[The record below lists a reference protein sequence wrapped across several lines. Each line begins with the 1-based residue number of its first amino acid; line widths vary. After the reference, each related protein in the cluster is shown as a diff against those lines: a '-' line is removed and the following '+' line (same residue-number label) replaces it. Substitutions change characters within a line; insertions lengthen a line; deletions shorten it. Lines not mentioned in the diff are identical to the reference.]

1 MLQFLRSACSLALL
15 LPLAAQA
22 QRPATPADSAR
33 QRELSEVT
41 VYATRLGQLAG
52 QSGRYV
58 TVVPGSTLSRYPV
71 ASLDDLLRLLPNI
84 EVQSRGNFGA
94 QADITLRG
102 STFNQVLILLDG
114 MRLNDPLTGHF
125 AGYLPITPAEI
136 EQLEIVRGPG
146 AALYGPDAVGGF
158 INIVTKTFAATHRP
172 DAVEL
177 GGTFL
182 AGEYGLKSTNAGFYG
197 QEKGL
202 RLAGG
207 ILNNTASGQLL
218 NLPGGLRNDFKL
230 NTYSLS
236 GAYQISEKFS
246 AAARASFDRR
256 EFNAQNFY
264 TTNTGD
270 RARETTSRDWYQ
282 GQLRYEWNE
291 RARTELSIVGT
302 ASTDLYVY
310 TPTSAASDHLLHY
323 LNLQGQHQIQVSPK
337 VRATLGGQA
346 DRRAVQSNDRGDHAV
361 WHTGAFAVAAIAPTP
376 GLNIT
381 AALRLD
387 HDQNYG
393 TEVVPQLNASQQVGE
408 KLTVRGAVGR
418 GIRAPNFTEQ
428 YNSAIR
434 PGTVPAGFNVGN
446 PGLSAERTINYE
458 AGLDY
463 QPLPA
468 LTLRGTYFNRYGRN
482 LIDYVSQPSQQ
493 VIEATGFTNL
503 DAKPGNTT
511 TYRFAQNLFAVRT
524 QGIETEVTTRAQL
537 ADNMHINGSVGY
549 TYVNL
554 NTEGDVQSQY
564 LSNVARHL
572 VAGNVSLTHRR
583 FTLAVGGLYKVRAGQ
598 NTIVTPTNG
607 QLVAS
612 LTPSYAV
619 FNARLDLALLP
630 ERVWLVGQAQN
641 LFNARYSDLLGA
653 QMPTRW
659 LMAGV
664 RVALRK

>member
-1 MLQFLRSACSLALL
+1 M
-15 LPLAAQA
+15 
-22 QRPATPADSAR
+22 
-33 QRELSEVT
+33 
-41 VYATRLGQLAG
+41 YATRLGQLAG

-58 TVVPGSTLSRYPV
+58 TVVPGAALSRYPV
-71 ASLDDLLRLLPNI
+71 ASLDDLLRLLPAL
-84 EVQSRGNFGA
+84 EVQSRGNFGT

-125 AGYLPITPAEI
+125 AGYFPITPAEI
-136 EQLEIVRGPG
+136 EQIEVVRGPG

-158 INIVTKTFAATHRP
+158 VNIVTKTFAATHRP
-172 DAVEL
+172 DGAEL
-177 GGTFL
+177 AGTFL

-197 QEKGL
+197 QDKGL

-207 ILNNTASGQLL
+207 ILNNTASGQQLD
-218 NLPGGLRNDFKL
+218 LPGGGRNDFKL

-236 GAYQISEKFS
+236 GAYQISDKLS

-256 EFNAQNFY
+256 DYNAQNFY
-264 TTNTGD
+264 TTATGD

-291 RARTELSIVGT
+291 RARTELQIVGT
-302 ASTDLYVY
+302 ASTDLYLY
-310 TPTSAASDHLLHY
+310 TPTSVASDHLMHY
-323 LNLQGQHQIQVSPK
+323 LNVQGQHQLQLSDK
-337 VRATLGGQA
+337 VRLSLGGQA

-361 WHTGAFAVAAIAPTP
+361 WHTGAFAVAGLAPAA
-376 GLNIT
+376 GLSLT
-381 AALRLD
+381 AALRVD

-393 TEVVPQLNASQQVGE
+393 TEVVPQLNASQQLSE

-434 PGTVPAGFNVGN
+434 PGTVPSGFNVGN
-446 PGLSAERTINYE
+446 PSLSAERTWNYE
-458 AGLDY
+458 GGLDY
-463 QPLPA
+463 QPLAA
-468 LTLRGTYFNRYGRN
+468 LVLRGTYFNRSGRN
-482 LIDYVSQPSQQ
+482 LIDYVSQPGRQ
-493 VIEATGFTNL
+493 VIEGSGFTNL
-503 DAKPGNTT
+503 NPNG

-524 QGIETEVTTRAQL
+524 QGIEAEVTTRAQL
-537 ADNMHINGSVGY
+537 APGLRLDGSVGY
-549 TYVNL
+549 TWVSL

-572 VAGNVSLTHRR
+572 VSGNVSLTHRR
-583 FTLAVGGLYKVRAGQ
+583 FTLAFGGLYKVRAEQ
-598 NTIVTPTNG
+598 NTTVTATNG
-607 QLVAS
+607 QLAAT

-619 FNARLDLALLP
+619 FNARLDVALVP

-641 LFNARYSDLLGA
+641 LFNAKYSDLLGA

>member
-1 MLQFLRSACSLALL
+1 M
-15 LPLAAQA
+15 
-22 QRPATPADSAR
+22 
-33 QRELSEVT
+33 
-41 VYATRLGQLAG
+41 YATRLGQLAG

-58 TVVPGSTLSRYPV
+58 TVVPGAALSRYPV
-71 ASLDDLLRLLPNI
+71 ASLDDLLRLLPAL
-84 EVQSRGNFGA
+84 EVQSRGNFGT

-125 AGYLPITPAEI
+125 AGYFPITPAEI
-136 EQLEIVRGPG
+136 EQIEVVRGPG

-158 INIVTKTFAATHRP
+158 VNIVTKTFAATHRP
-172 DAVEL
+172 DGAEL
-177 GGTFL
+177 AGTFL

-197 QEKGL
+197 QDKGL

-207 ILNNTASGQLL
+207 ILNNTASGQQLD
-218 NLPGGLRNDFKL
+218 LPGGGRNDFKL

-236 GAYQISEKFS
+236 GAYQISDKLS

-256 EFNAQNFY
+256 DYNAQNFY
-264 TTNTGD
+264 TTATGD

-291 RARTELSIVGT
+291 RARTELQIVGT
-302 ASTDLYVY
+302 ASTDLYLY
-310 TPTSAASDHLLHY
+310 TPTSVASDHLMHY
-323 LNLQGQHQIQVSPK
+323 LNVQGQHQLQLSDK
-337 VRATLGGQA
+337 VRLSLGGQA

-361 WHTGAFAVAAIAPTP
+361 WHTGAFAVAGLAPAA
-376 GLNIT
+376 GLSLT
-381 AALRLD
+381 AALRVD

-393 TEVVPQLNASQQVGE
+393 TEVVPQLNASQQLSE

-434 PGTVPAGFNVGN
+434 PGTVPSGFNVGN
-446 PGLSAERTINYE
+446 PSLSAERTWNYE
-458 AGLDY
+458 GGLDY
-463 QPLPA
+463 QPLAA
-468 LTLRGTYFNRYGRN
+468 LVLRGTYFNRSGRN
-482 LIDYVSQPSQQ
+482 LIDYVSQPGRQ
-493 VIEATGFTNL
+493 VIEGSGFTNL
-503 DAKPGNTT
+503 NPNG

-524 QGIETEVTTRAQL
+524 QGIEAEVTTRAQL
-537 ADNMHINGSVGY
+537 APGLRLDGSVGY
-549 TYVNL
+549 TWFSL

-572 VAGNVSLTHRR
+572 VSGNVSLTHRR
-583 FTLAVGGLYKVRAGQ
+583 FTLAFGGLYKVRAEQ
-598 NTIVTPTNG
+598 NTTVTATNG
-607 QLVAS
+607 QLAAT

-619 FNARLDLALLP
+619 FNARLDVALVP

-641 LFNARYSDLLGA
+641 LFNAKYSDLLGA

>member
-1 MLQFLRSACSLALL
+1 MLRFLLAAVAL
-15 LPLAAQA
+15 LPLATRAQQLA
-22 QRPATPADSAR
+22 VPADTAR
-33 QRELSEVT
+33 RLGEVT

-58 TVVPGSTLSRYPV
+58 TVVPGAALSRYPV

-84 EVQSRGNFGA
+84 EMQGRGSFGT

-125 AGYLPITPAEI
+125 NGYFPITPAEI
-136 EQLEIVRGPG
+136 EQIEVVRGPG

-172 DAVEL
+172 DGTEL
-177 GGTFL
+177 AGTFL

-197 QEKGL
+197 QDHGL

-207 ILNNTASGQLL
+207 ILNNTASGQQLD
-218 NLPGGLRNDFKL
+218 LPGGGRNDFRL

-256 EFNAQNFY
+256 DFNAQNFY
-264 TTNTGD
+264 TTNAGD
-270 RARETTSRDWYQ
+270 RARETTARDWYQ

-291 RARTELSIVGT
+291 RARTELQVVGT
-302 ASTDLYVY
+302 SSTDLYVY
-310 TPTSAASDHLLHY
+310 TPTSPASDHLLHY
-323 LNLQGQHQIQVSPK
+323 FNVQGQHQIQLSGK

-346 DRRAVQSNDRGDHAV
+346 DRRAVRSNDRGDHAV
-361 WHTGAFAVAAIAPTP
+361 WHAGAFAVAALSPTP
-376 GLNIT
+376 GLSVT

-393 TEVVPQLNASQQVGE
+393 TEVVPQLNASQQVGAR
-408 KLTVRGAVGR
+408 LTVRGAVGR
-418 GIRAPNFTEQ
+418 AIRAPNFTEQ

-434 PGTVPAGFNVGN
+434 PGVVPSGFNVGN
-446 PGLSAERTINYE
+446 PGLRAERTINYE

-463 QPLPA
+463 QPAAA

-482 LIDYVSQPSQQ
+482 LIDYVGASGSRA
-493 VIEATGFTNL
+493 IEATGFANL
-503 DAKPGNTT
+503 NPGA
-511 TYRFAQNLFAVRT
+511 TYRLAQNLFAVST
-524 QGIETEVTTRAQL
+524 QGIETEVTSRAQL
-537 ADNMHINGSVGY
+537 APTLRLDGSVGY
-549 TYVNL
+549 TWVHL
-554 NTEGDVQSQY
+554 GVAGDVQSQY

-572 VAGNVSLTHRR
+572 VSGNVSLVQQR
-583 FTLAVGGLYKVRAGQ
+583 FTLSVGGLYKVRAAQ
-598 NTIVTPTNG
+598 QTTPSATTNF
-607 QLVAS
+607 AR

-619 FNARLDLALLP
+619 FNARLELALLP
-630 ERVWLVGQAQN
+630 ERLWLVGQGQN
-641 LFNARYSDLLGA
+641 LFNAHYSDLLGA
-653 QMPTRW
+653 PMPTRW

-664 RVALRK
+664 RVALKRN

>member
-1 MLQFLRSACSLALL
+1 MSRILPAVVASLAL
-15 LPLAAQA
+15 PLAVQA
-22 QRPATPADSAR
+22 QRLPTPPDSTR
-33 QRELSEVT
+33 RLGEVT

-52 QSGRYV
+52 QTGRYV

-84 EVQSRGNFGA
+84 EVQSRGSFGT

-136 EQLEIVRGPG
+136 EQIEVVRGPG

-172 DAVEL
+172 DGTEL
-177 GGTFL
+177 AGTFL

-197 QEKGL
+197 QDHGL

-218 NLPGGLRNDFKL
+218 DLPGGLRNDFKL

-236 GAYQISEKFS
+236 GAYQITEKFS

-256 EFNAQNFY
+256 DYNAQNFY
-264 TTNTGD
+264 TTNAGD

-323 LNLQGQHQIQVSPK
+323 LNVQGQHQIQLSAK

-361 WHTGAFAVAAIAPTP
+361 WHAGAFAVAVVAPTP
-376 GLNIT
+376 GLSLT

-408 KLTVRGAVGR
+408 KLTLRGAVGR

-434 PGTVPAGFNVGN
+434 PGVVPGGFNVGN
-446 PGLSAERTINYE
+446 PGLSAERTWNYE

-468 LTLRGTYFNRYGRN
+468 LTLRGTCFNRYGRN
-482 LIDYVSQPSQQ
+482 LIDYVSLPSQR

-511 TYRFAQNLFAVRT
+511 TYRLAENLFAVTT
-524 QGIETEVTTRAQL
+524 QGIETEVTSRARL
-537 ADNMHINGSVGY
+537 ADNLRLDGSVGY
-549 TYVNL
+549 TWVHLDVAGN
-554 NTEGDVQSQY
+554 VQSQY

-572 VAGNVSLTHRR
+572 VSGNVSLIHRR
-583 FTLAVGGLYKVRAGQ
+583 FTLSVGGLYKVRAGQ
-598 NTIVTPTNG
+598 QTVPSATTNF
-607 QLVAS
+607 AE

-641 LFNARYSDLLGA
+641 LFNAHYSDLLGA

>member
-1 MLQFLRSACSLALL
+1 MSRFLPAAFFLALPL
-15 LPLAAQA
+15 LAQA
-22 QRPATPADSAR
+22 QRPAAPLTPADSAR
-33 QRELSEVT
+33 QRPLSEVT
-41 VYATRLGQLAG
+41 VYGTRLGQLAG

-58 TVVPGSTLSRYPV
+58 TVVPGTTLSRYPV
-71 ASLDDLLRLLPNI
+71 ASLDDLLRLLPAI

-172 DAVEL
+172 DGVEL
-177 GGTFL
+177 AGTFL
-182 AGEYGLKSTNAGFYG
+182 SGEYGLKSTNAGFYG
-197 QEKGL
+197 QDKGL

-218 NLPGGLRNDFKL
+218 DLPGGNRNDFKL

-236 GAYQISEKFS
+236 GAYGITDKLS

-256 EFNAQNFY
+256 DFNAQNFY
-264 TTNTGD
+264 TTASGD

-291 RARTELSIVGT
+291 RARTELQVVGT
-302 ASTDLYVY
+302 ASTDVYVY
-310 TPTSAASDHLLHY
+310 TPTSVASDHLMHY
-323 LNLQGQHQIQVSPK
+323 LNFQGQHQVQVSPK
-337 VRATLGGQA
+337 VRATLGAQA

-361 WHTGAFAVAAIAPTP
+361 WHTGAFAVAAIAPTAS
-376 GLNIT
+376 LNIT

-387 HDQNYG
+387 HDQSYG
-393 TEVVPQLNASQQVGE
+393 TEVVPQVNASQQIGE
-408 KLTVRGAVGR
+408 QLTVRGAVGR
-418 GIRAPNFTEQ
+418 AIRAPNFTEQ

-434 PGTVPAGFNVGN
+434 PGIVPSGFNVGS
-446 PGLSAERTINYE
+446 PGLSAERTMNYE
-458 AGLDY
+458 GGLDY

-468 LTLRGTYFNRYGRN
+468 LTVRGTYFNRASRN
-482 LIDYVSQPSQQ
+482 LIDYVAVPGSQ
-493 VIEATGFTNL
+493 VIETTGFTNIN
-503 DAKPGNTT
+503 PNGS
-511 TYRFAQNLFAVRT
+511 YRLAENLFAVRT

-537 ADNMHINGSVGY
+537 APGLRLDGSVGY
-549 TYVNL
+549 TWVHL
-554 NTEGDVQSQY
+554 ATEGDVQSQY

-583 FTLAVGGLYKVRAGQ
+583 FTLAFGGLYKVRAEQ
-598 NTIVTPTNG
+598 NTTVTPTNG
-607 QLVAS
+607 QLIAT
-612 LTPSYAV
+612 LTPRYAV

-641 LFNARYSDLLGA
+641 LFNARYADLLGA

>member
-1 MLQFLRSACSLALL
+1 MPRFLRSALALTVL
-15 LPLAAQA
+15 LPLAAPA
-22 QRPATPADSAR
+22 QRLATPADSVG
-33 QRELSEVT
+33 QRTLGEVT
-41 VYATRLGQLAG
+41 VYASRLGQLAG
-52 QSGRYV
+52 QTGRYV
-58 TVVPGSTLSRYPV
+58 TIVPGATLSRYPV
-71 ASLDDLLRLLPNI
+71 ASLDDLLRLLPAL
-84 EVQSRGNFGA
+84 EVQSRGNFGT

-158 INIVTKTFAATHRP
+158 LNIVTKTFAATHRP

-177 GGTFL
+177 AGTFL

-197 QEKGL
+197 QDKGL

-218 NLPGGLRNDFKL
+218 DLPGGLRNDFKL

-236 GAYQISEKFS
+236 GAYQLTEKFS

-264 TTNTGD
+264 TTNVGD

-282 GQLRYEWNE
+282 GQLRYEWSE
-291 RARTELSIVGT
+291 RARTELSVVGT
-302 ASTDLYVY
+302 SSTDLYVY

-323 LNLQGQHQIQVSPK
+323 LNVQGQHQLQVSGK
-337 VRATLGGQA
+337 VRVTLGGQA

-361 WHTGAFAVAAIAPTP
+361 WHTGAFGVAAIAPTA
-376 GLNIT
+376 GLHLT

-418 GIRAPNFTEQ
+418 AIRAPNFTEQ

-434 PGTVPAGFNVGN
+434 PGPVPTGFNVGN
-446 PGLSAERTINYE
+446 PGLSAERTLNYE

-463 QPLPA
+463 QPRPA

-482 LIDYVSQPSQQ
+482 LIDYVSQPGRQ
-493 VIEATGFTNL
+493 VIEASGFPNL
-503 DAKPGNTT
+503 SATA
-511 TYRFAQNLFAVRT
+511 TYRFAQNLFAVTT
-524 QGIETEVTTRAQL
+524 QGIETEATARAQL
-537 ADNMHINGSVGY
+537 ADNLRLDGSVGY
-549 TYVNL
+549 TYVHL
-554 NTEGDVQSQY
+554 GVAGDVQSQY

-572 VAGNVSLTHRR
+572 VAGNVSFTHRR
-583 FTLAVGGLYKVRAGQ
+583 FTVAVGGLYKVRAGQ
-598 NTIVTPTNG
+598 STTATPTNG
-607 QLVAS
+607 QLVAT

-641 LFNARYSDLLGA
+641 LFNARYADLLGA

>member
-1 MLQFLRSACSLALL
+1 M
-15 LPLAAQA
+15 
-22 QRPATPADSAR
+22 
-33 QRELSEVT
+33 
-41 VYATRLGQLAG
+41 YATRLGQLAG

-58 TVVPGSTLSRYPV
+58 TVVPGAALSRYPV
-71 ASLDDLLRLLPNI
+71 ASLDDLLRLLPAL
-84 EVQSRGNFGA
+84 EVQSRGNFGT

-125 AGYLPITPAEI
+125 AGYFPITPAEI
-136 EQLEIVRGPG
+136 EQIEVVRGPG

-158 INIVTKTFAATHRP
+158 VNIVTKTFAATHRP
-172 DAVEL
+172 DGAEL
-177 GGTFL
+177 AGTFL

-197 QEKGL
+197 QDKGL

-207 ILNNTASGQLL
+207 ILNNTASGQQLD
-218 NLPGGLRNDFKL
+218 LPGGGRNDFKL

-236 GAYQISEKFS
+236 GAYQISDKLS

-256 EFNAQNFY
+256 DYNAQNFY
-264 TTNTGD
+264 TTATGD

-291 RARTELSIVGT
+291 RARTELQIVGT
-302 ASTDLYVY
+302 ASTDLYLY
-310 TPTSAASDHLLHY
+310 TPTSVASDHLMHY
-323 LNLQGQHQIQVSPK
+323 LNVQGQHQLQLYDK
-337 VRATLGGQA
+337 VRLSLGGQA

-361 WHTGAFAVAAIAPTP
+361 WHTGAFAVAGLAPAA
-376 GLNIT
+376 GLSLT
-381 AALRLD
+381 AALRVD

-393 TEVVPQLNASQQVGE
+393 TEVVPQLNASQQLSE

-434 PGTVPAGFNVGN
+434 PGTVPSGFNVGN
-446 PGLSAERTINYE
+446 PSLSAERTWNYE
-458 AGLDY
+458 GGLDY
-463 QPLPA
+463 QPLAA
-468 LTLRGTYFNRYGRN
+468 LVLRGTYFNRSGRN
-482 LIDYVSQPSQQ
+482 LIDYVSQPGRQ
-493 VIEATGFTNL
+493 VIEGSGFTNL
-503 DAKPGNTT
+503 NPNG

-524 QGIETEVTTRAQL
+524 QGIEAEVTTRAQL
-537 ADNMHINGSVGY
+537 APGLRLDGSVGY
-549 TYVNL
+549 TWVSL

-572 VAGNVSLTHRR
+572 VSGNVSLTHRR
-583 FTLAVGGLYKVRAGQ
+583 FTLAFGGLYKVRAEQ
-598 NTIVTPTNG
+598 NTTVTATNG
-607 QLVAS
+607 QLAAT

-619 FNARLDLALLP
+619 FNARLDVALVP

-641 LFNARYSDLLGA
+641 LFNAKYSDLLGA

>member
-1 MLQFLRSACSLALL
+1 MPRLLLAAASIALA

-22 QRPATPADSAR
+22 QHRPTPLDSTRA
-33 QRELSEVT
+33 LNEVT

-52 QSGRYV
+52 QTGRYV
-58 TVVPGSTLSRYPV
+58 TVVPGATLSRYPV
-71 ASLDDLLRLLPNI
+71 TSLDDLLRFLPAL
-84 EVQSRGNFGA
+84 EVQSRGSMGA

-102 STFNQVLILLDG
+102 STFNQVLLLLDG

-136 EQLEIVRGPG
+136 EQIEIVRGPG

-172 DAVEL
+172 DGVEL
-177 GGTFL
+177 AGTFM

-197 QEKGL
+197 QDKGL

-207 ILNNTASGQLL
+207 ILNNTASGQQRD
-218 NLPGGLRNDFKL
+218 LPGGGRNDVKL

-236 GAYQISEKFS
+236 GAYDITEKLS

-256 EFNAQNFY
+256 DFDAQNFY
-264 TTNTGD
+264 TTNAGD

-282 GQLRYEWNE
+282 GQLRYAWSA
-291 RARTELSIVGT
+291 RARTELQVVGT

-310 TPTSAASDHLLHY
+310 TPTSVASDHLMHY
-323 LNLQGQHQIQVSPK
+323 LNVQGQHQLQLSPK
-337 VRATLGGQA
+337 VKATLGGQA
-346 DRRAVQSNDRGDHAV
+346 DRRAVRSNDRGDHAV
-361 WHTGAFAVAAIAPTP
+361 WHTGAFAVAVVAPTP
-376 GLNIT
+376 GLSLT

-393 TEVVPQLNASQQVGE
+393 TELVPQLNASQRVGDR
-408 KLTVRGAVGR
+408 LTVRGAVGR
-418 GIRAPNFTEQ
+418 AIRAPNFTEQ

-434 PGTVPAGFNVGN
+434 PGIVPSGFNVGN
-446 PGLSAERTINYE
+446 PGLAAERTINYE
-458 AGLDY
+458 AGLNY
-463 QPLPA
+463 QPTPA

-482 LIDYVSQPSQQ
+482 LIDYVNQSGSQT
-493 VIEATGFTNL
+493 IEATGFTNL
-503 DAKPGNTT
+503 NPNA
-511 TYRFAQNLFAVRT
+511 TYRLAQNLFAVTT
-524 QGIETEVTTRAQL
+524 QGLETEVTTRAQL
-537 ADNMHINGSVGY
+537 GPGLRLDGSVGY
-549 TYVNL
+549 TYVHL
-554 NTEGDVQSQY
+554 RTEGDVVSQY

-572 VAGNVSLTHRR
+572 VAGTVSFTHRR
-583 FTLAVGGLYKVRAGQ
+583 GTFTFSGLYKQRDAQ
-598 NTIVTPTNG
+598 AAAAIS
-607 QLVAS
+607 QE

-619 FNARLDLALLP
+619 FNARLDFALLP
-630 ERVWLVGQAQN
+630 ERLWFTGQAQN
-641 LFNARYSDLLGA
+641 LFNANYADLLGA

-664 RVALRK
+664 RVALRR

>member
-1 MLQFLRSACSLALL
+1 MPRFLPVAFLFSTALL
-15 LPLAAQA
+15 ARPGAAQA
-22 QRPATPADSAR
+22 QRPASPADTAR
-33 QRELSEVT
+33 QRQLGEVT

-58 TVVPGSTLSRYPV
+58 TVVPGAALSRYPV
-71 ASLDDLLRLLPNI
+71 ASLDDLLRLLPAL
-84 EVQSRGNFGA
+84 EVQSRGNFGT

-125 AGYLPITPAEI
+125 AGYFPIAPTEI
-136 EQLEIVRGPG
+136 EQIEVVRGPG

-158 INIVTKTFAATHRP
+158 VNIVTKTFAATHRP
-172 DAVEL
+172 DGAEL
-177 GGTFL
+177 AGTFL

-197 QEKGL
+197 QDKGL

-207 ILNNTASGQLL
+207 ILNNTAAGQLL
-218 NLPGGLRNDFKL
+218 DLPGGGRNDFKL

-236 GAYQISEKFS
+236 GAYQISEKLS

-256 EFNAQNFY
+256 DYNAQNFY
-264 TTNTGD
+264 TTAAGD

-291 RARTELSIVGT
+291 RARTELQIVGT
-302 ASTDLYVY
+302 ASTDLYLY
-310 TPTSAASDHLLHY
+310 TPTSVASDHLMHY
-323 LNLQGQHQIQVSPK
+323 LNVQGQHQLQLSDK
-337 VRATLGGQA
+337 VRLSLGGQA

-361 WHTGAFAVAAIAPTP
+361 WHTGAFAVAGLAPAA
-376 GLNIT
+376 GLSLT

-387 HDQNYG
+387 HDQSYG
-393 TEVVPQLNASQQVGE
+393 TEVVPQVNASQQLSE
-408 KLTVRGAVGR
+408 QLTVRGAVGR

-434 PGTVPAGFNVGN
+434 PGTVPSGFNVGN
-446 PGLSAERTINYE
+446 PGLSAERTWNYE
-458 AGLDY
+458 GGLDY
-463 QPLPA
+463 QPLAA

-482 LIDYVSQPSQQ
+482 LIDYVSQPGSQ
-493 VIEATGFTNL
+493 VIEGSGFTNL
-503 DAKPGNTT
+503 NPSA

-537 ADNMHINGSVGY
+537 APALRLDGSVGY
-549 TYVNL
+549 TWVNL

-572 VAGNVSLTHRR
+572 VSGNVSLTHRR
-583 FTLAVGGLYKVRAGQ
+583 FTLAFGGLYKVRAGQ
-598 NTIVTPTNG
+598 STTVTATNG
-607 QLVAS
+607 QLAAT

-619 FNARLDLALLP
+619 FNARLDVALLP

-641 LFNARYSDLLGA
+641 LFNAKYSDLLGA

-664 RVALRK
+664 RVAL

>member
-1 MLQFLRSACSLALL
+1 MPPFLRSATCLAL
-15 LPLAAQA
+15 LPLAVQA
-22 QRPATPADSAR
+22 QSTAAPGRPTPADSAR
-33 QRELSEVT
+33 QRQLGEVT

-52 QSGRYV
+52 QTGRYV

-71 ASLDDLLRLLPNI
+71 ASLDDLLRLLPNL
-84 EVQSRGNFGA
+84 EVQSRGSFGT

-136 EQLEIVRGPG
+136 EQIEVVRGPG

-172 DAVEL
+172 DGTEL
-177 GGTFL
+177 AGTFL
-182 AGEYGLKSTNAGFYG
+182 SGEYGLKSTNAGFYG
-197 QEKGL
+197 QDHGL

-218 NLPGGLRNDFKL
+218 DLPGGLRNDFKL

-236 GAYQISEKFS
+236 GAYQITEKFS

-256 EFNAQNFY
+256 DYNAQNFY
-264 TTNTGD
+264 TTNSGD

-310 TPTSAASDHLLHY
+310 TPTTAASDHLMHY
-323 LNLQGQHQIQVSPK
+323 LNVQGQHQLQLSPK

-361 WHTGAFAVAAIAPTP
+361 WHAGAFAVAALAPSP

-408 KLTVRGAVGR
+408 RLTVRGAVGR

-434 PGTVPAGFNVGN
+434 PGIVPSGFNVGN
-446 PGLSAERTINYE
+446 PGLSAERTWNYE

-463 QPLPA
+463 QPRPA

-482 LIDYVSQPSQQ
+482 LIDYVAASGSQTM
-493 VIEATGFTNL
+493 ETTGYTNL
-503 DAKPGNTT
+503 NPNAS
-511 TYRFAQNLFAVRT
+511 YRLAENLFAVTT
-524 QGIETEVTTRAQL
+524 QGIETEVTSRAQL
-537 ADNMHINGSVGY
+537 APGLHLNGTVGY
-549 TYVNL
+549 TWVHL
-554 NTEGDVQSQY
+554 GVAGDVQSQY

-572 VAGNVSLTHRR
+572 VSGNVSLIHQR
-583 FTLAVGGLYKVRAGQ
+583 FTLSVGGLYKVRAGQ
-598 NTIVTPTNG
+598 QT
-607 QLVAS
+607 VAS
-612 LTPSYAV
+612 TSTNFAELTPSYAV
-619 FNARLDLALLP
+619 FNTRLELALLP

-641 LFNARYSDLLGA
+641 LFNAHYSDLLGA

-664 RVALRK
+664 RVALKR

>member
-1 MLQFLRSACSLALL
+1 
-15 LPLAAQA
+15 
-22 QRPATPADSAR
+22 
-33 QRELSEVT
+33 VT

-58 TVVPGSTLSRYPV
+58 TIVPGATLSRYPV
-71 ASLDDLLRLLPNI
+71 ASLDDLLRLLPAM
-84 EVQSRGNFGA
+84 EVQSRGNFGT

-177 GGTFL
+177 AGTFL

-218 NLPGGLRNDFKL
+218 DLPGGLRNDFKL

-236 GAYQISEKFS
+236 GAYQITEKFS

-256 EFNAQNFY
+256 DFNAQNFY
-264 TTNTGD
+264 TTNVGD

-291 RARTELSIVGT
+291 RARTELQIVGT
-302 ASTDLYVY
+302 ASTDVYVY
-310 TPTSAASDHLLHY
+310 TPTSVASDHLMHY
-323 LNLQGQHQIQVSPK
+323 LNVQGQHQLQVSSK
-337 VRATLGGQA
+337 VRLSLGGQA

-361 WHTGAFAVAAIAPTP
+361 WHTGAFGVAAIAPTP
-376 GLNIT
+376 GLNVT

-434 PGTVPAGFNVGN
+434 PGVVPTGFNVGN

-468 LTLRGTYFNRYGRN
+468 LTVRGTYFNRYGRN
-482 LIDYVSQPSQQ
+482 LIDYVAQPGAQ
-493 VIEATGFTNL
+493 VIEASRFTNL
-503 DAKPGNTT
+503 NPNA

-537 ADNMHINGSVGY
+537 AEGLRLDGSVGY

-572 VAGNVSLTHRR
+572 VAGNVSVTHRR
-583 FTLAVGGLYKVRAGQ
+583 FTVAVGGLFKQRAGQ
-598 NTIVTPTNG
+598 NTTATPTNG
-607 QLVAS
+607 QLLAT

-630 ERVWLVGQAQN
+630 ERVWLVGQVQN
-641 LFNARYSDLLGA
+641 LFNAKYSDLLGA
-653 QMPTRW
+653 QMP
-659 LMAGV
+659 
-664 RVALRK
+664 

>member
-1 MLQFLRSACSLALL
+1 MSRFLPAAFLLYTALL
-15 LPLAAQA
+15 ARPGAAQA
-22 QRPATPADSAR
+22 QHASAVADTAR
-33 QRELSEVT
+33 QRELDEVT

-58 TVVPGSTLSRYPV
+58 TVVPGAALSRYPV
-71 ASLDDLLRLLPNI
+71 ASLDDLLRLLPAL
-84 EVQSRGNFGA
+84 EVQSRGNFGT

-125 AGYLPITPAEI
+125 AGYFPIAPTEI
-136 EQLEIVRGPG
+136 EQIEVVRGPG

-158 INIVTKTFAATHRP
+158 VNIVTKTFAATHRP
-172 DAVEL
+172 DGVEL
-177 GGTFL
+177 AGTFL

-197 QEKGL
+197 QDKGL

-218 NLPGGLRNDFKL
+218 DLPGGGRNDFKL

-236 GAYQISEKFS
+236 GAYQISEKLS

-256 EFNAQNFY
+256 DYNAQNFY
-264 TTNTGD
+264 TTATGD

-291 RARTELSIVGT
+291 RARTELQIVGT
-302 ASTDLYVY
+302 ASTDLYLY
-310 TPTSAASDHLLHY
+310 TPTSVASDHLMHY
-323 LNLQGQHQIQVSPK
+323 LNVQGQHQLELSPK
-337 VRATLGGQA
+337 VRLSLGGQA

-361 WHTGAFAVAAIAPTP
+361 WHTGAFAVAGLAPAA

-387 HDQNYG
+387 HDQSYG
-393 TEVVPQLNASQQVGE
+393 TEVVPQVNASQLVSE

-434 PGTVPAGFNVGN
+434 PGTVPSGFNVGN
-446 PGLSAERTINYE
+446 PGLSAERTWNYE
-458 AGLDY
+458 GGLDY
-463 QPLPA
+463 QPLAA

-482 LIDYVSQPSQQ
+482 LIDYVSQSGVQ
-493 VIEATGFTNL
+493 VIEGSGFTNL
-503 DAKPGNTT
+503 NPSA

-524 QGIETEVTTRAQL
+524 QGIETEATTRAQL
-537 ADNMHINGSVGY
+537 APSLRLDGSVGY
-549 TYVNL
+549 TWVNL

-572 VAGNVSLTHRR
+572 VSGNVSLTHRR
-583 FTLAVGGLYKVRAGQ
+583 FTLAFGGLYKVRAGQ
-598 NTIVTPTNG
+598 STTVTATNG
-607 QLVAS
+607 QLAAT
-612 LTPSYAV
+612 LTPRYAV

-641 LFNARYSDLLGA
+641 LFNAKYSDLLGA

>member
-1 MLQFLRSACSLALL
+1 MPRFLPAAVLFSTALL
-15 LPLAAQA
+15 ARPGAAQA
-22 QRPATPADSAR
+22 QRPASPADTAR
-33 QRELSEVT
+33 QRQLGEVT
-41 VYATRLGQLAG
+41 VYATRLSQLAG

-58 TVVPGSTLSRYPV
+58 TVVPGSALSRYPV
-71 ASLDDLLRLLPNI
+71 ASLDDLLRLLPAL
-84 EVQSRGNFGA
+84 EVQSRGNFGT

-125 AGYLPITPAEI
+125 AGYFPIAPTEI
-136 EQLEIVRGPG
+136 EQIEVVRGPG

-172 DAVEL
+172 DGAEL
-177 GGTFL
+177 AGTFL

-197 QEKGL
+197 QDKGL

-218 NLPGGLRNDFKL
+218 DLPGGGRNDFKL

-236 GAYQISEKFS
+236 GAYQISDKLS

-256 EFNAQNFY
+256 DYNAQNFY
-264 TTNTGD
+264 TTATGD

-291 RARTELSIVGT
+291 RARTELQIVGT
-302 ASTDLYVY
+302 ASTDLYLY
-310 TPTSAASDHLLHY
+310 TPTSVASDHLMHY
-323 LNLQGQHQIQVSPK
+323 LNVQGQHQLQLSDH
-337 VRATLGGQA
+337 VRLSLGGQA

-361 WHTGAFAVAAIAPTP
+361 WHTGAFAVAALAPAA
-376 GLNIT
+376 GLNLT
-381 AALRLD
+381 AALRVD
-387 HDQNYG
+387 HDQSYG

-408 KLTVRGAVGR
+408 RLTVRGAVGR

-434 PGTVPAGFNVGN
+434 PGTVPSGFNVGN

-458 AGLDY
+458 GGLDY
-463 QPLPA
+463 QPLAA

-482 LIDYVSQPSQQ
+482 LIDYVSQPGSQ
-493 VIEATGFTNL
+493 VIEGSGFTNL
-503 DAKPGNTT
+503 NPAA

-537 ADNMHINGSVGY
+537 APGLRLDGSVGY
-549 TYVNL
+549 TWVSL

-572 VAGNVSLTHRR
+572 VSGNVSLTHRR
-583 FTLAVGGLYKVRAGQ
+583 FTLAFGGLYKVRAGQ
-598 NTIVTPTNG
+598 STTVTTTNG
-607 QLVAS
+607 QLAAT

-619 FNARLDLALLP
+619 FNARLDLALVP

-641 LFNARYSDLLGA
+641 LFNAQYSDLLGA
-653 QMPTRW
+653 PMPTRW

>member
-1 MLQFLRSACSLALL
+1 MPRFLLAAVAL
-15 LPLAAQA
+15 LPLAARA
-22 QRPATPADSAR
+22 QQLTVPADTAR
-33 QRELSEVT
+33 RLGEVT

-58 TVVPGSTLSRYPV
+58 TVVPGAALSRYPV

-84 EVQSRGNFGA
+84 ELQGRGSFGTQS
-94 QADITLRG
+94 DITLRG

-125 AGYLPITPAEI
+125 NGYFPITPAEI
-136 EQLEIVRGPG
+136 EQIEVVRGPG

-172 DAVEL
+172 DGTEL
-177 GGTFL
+177 AGTFL

-197 QEKGL
+197 QDHGL

-218 NLPGGLRNDFKL
+218 DLPGGGRNDFKL

-236 GAYQISEKFS
+236 SAYQITEKFS

-256 EFNAQNFY
+256 DYNAQNFY
-264 TTNTGD
+264 TTNAGD

-291 RARTELSIVGT
+291 RARTELQVVGT
-302 ASTDLYVY
+302 SSTDLYVY
-310 TPTSAASDHLLHY
+310 TPTSPASDHLLHY
-323 LNLQGQHQIQVSPK
+323 FNVQGQHQIQLSEK

-346 DRRAVQSNDRGDHAV
+346 DRRTVRSNDRGDHAV
-361 WHTGAFAVAAIAPTP
+361 WHAGAFAVAALAPAA

-408 KLTVRGAVGR
+408 RLTVRGAVGR

-434 PGTVPAGFNVGN
+434 PGVVPTGFNVGN
-446 PGLSAERTINYE
+446 PGLRAERTWNYE

-463 QPLPA
+463 QPAAA
-468 LTLRGTYFNRYGRN
+468 LTLRGTYFRRAGRN
-482 LIDYVSQPSQQ
+482 LIDYVGASGSQT
-493 VIEATGFTNL
+493 IETTGFANL
-503 DAKPGNTT
+503 NPNAS
-511 TYRFAQNLFAVRT
+511 YRLAQNLFAVTT
-524 QGIETEVTTRAQL
+524 QGIETEVTARAQL
-537 ADNMHINGSVGY
+537 APTLRLDGSVGY
-549 TYVNL
+549 TWVHL
-554 NTEGDVQSQY
+554 GVAGDVQSQY

-572 VAGNVSLTHRR
+572 VSGNVSLTHRR
-583 FTLAVGGLYKVRAGQ
+583 GTLSVGGLYKVRAAQ
-598 NTIVTPTNG
+598 QTTPSATTNF
-607 QLVAS
+607 AE
-612 LTPSYAV
+612 LTPHYAV
-619 FNARLDLALLP
+619 FNARLELALLP
-630 ERVWLVGQAQN
+630 ERLWLVGQAQN
-641 LFNARYSDLLGA
+641 LFNAHYSDLLGA
-653 QMPTRW
+653 PMPTRW

-664 RVALRK
+664 RVALKR

>member
-1 MLQFLRSACSLALL
+1 MPRFLLLAASVA
-15 LPLAAQA
+15 LPLAVRAQ
-22 QRPATPADSAR
+22 QLTVPADTAR
-33 QRELSEVT
+33 RLGEVT

-52 QSGRYV
+52 QTGRYV

-84 EVQSRGNFGA
+84 EIQGRGSFGTQS
-94 QADITLRG
+94 DITLRG

-125 AGYLPITPAEI
+125 NGYFPISPAEI
-136 EQLEIVRGPG
+136 EQIEVVRGPG

-172 DAVEL
+172 DGTEL
-177 GGTFL
+177 AGTFL

-197 QEKGL
+197 QDHGL

-218 NLPGGLRNDFKL
+218 DLPGGGRNDFKL

-236 GAYQISEKFS
+236 GAYQITEKFS

-256 EFNAQNFY
+256 DYNAQNFY
-264 TTNTGD
+264 TTNSGD
-270 RARETTSRDWYQ
+270 RARETTTRDWYQ
-282 GQLRYEWNE
+282 GQLRYQWNE

-302 ASTDLYVY
+302 SSTDFYVY
-310 TPTSAASDHLLHY
+310 TPTTAASDHLMHY
-323 LNLQGQHQIQVSPK
+323 LNVQGQHQLQLSDK
-337 VRATLGGQA
+337 LRFTLGGQA
-346 DRRAVQSNDRGDHAV
+346 DRRAVQSNDRGDHTV
-361 WHTGAFAVAAIAPTP
+361 WHAGAFAVAAIAPSP

-393 TEVVPQLNASQQVGE
+393 TEVVPQLNASQQVSE
-408 KLTVRGAVGR
+408 RLTVRGAVGR

-434 PGTVPAGFNVGN
+434 PGVVPSGFNVGS
-446 PGLSAERTINYE
+446 PGLRAERTWNYE

-463 QPLPA
+463 QPRPA

-482 LIDYVSQPSQQ
+482 LIDYVAASGSQT
-493 VIEATGFTNL
+493 IETTGFTNL
-503 DAKPGNTT
+503 NPNA
-511 TYRFAQNLFAVRT
+511 TYRLAENLFAVTT
-524 QGIETEVTTRAQL
+524 QGIETEVTSRARL
-537 ADNMHINGSVGY
+537 ASTLRLDGSVGY
-549 TYVNL
+549 TWVHL
-554 NTEGDVQSQY
+554 GVAGDVQSQY

-572 VAGNVSLTHRR
+572 VSGNLSLVHQR
-583 FTLAVGGLYKVRAGQ
+583 FTLSVGGLYKVRAAQ
-598 NTIVTPTNG
+598 QTVPSASTN
-607 QLVAS
+607 LAV

-619 FNARLDLALLP
+619 FNARLELALLP

-641 LFNARYSDLLGA
+641 LFNAHYSDLLGA
-653 QMPTRW
+653 PMPTRW

-664 RVALRK
+664 RVALKR